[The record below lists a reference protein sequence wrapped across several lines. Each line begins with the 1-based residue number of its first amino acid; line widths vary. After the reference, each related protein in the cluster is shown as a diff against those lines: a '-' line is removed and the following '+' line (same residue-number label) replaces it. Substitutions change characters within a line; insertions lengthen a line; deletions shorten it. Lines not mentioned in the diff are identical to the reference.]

1 MMSRI
6 RSCMNAAWR
15 CESRFVVKIPAD
27 IRENA
32 NHLFRII

>member
-6 RSCMNAAWR
+6 RSRMDAAWR
-15 CESRFVVKIPAD
+15 CESGFVVKIAAN